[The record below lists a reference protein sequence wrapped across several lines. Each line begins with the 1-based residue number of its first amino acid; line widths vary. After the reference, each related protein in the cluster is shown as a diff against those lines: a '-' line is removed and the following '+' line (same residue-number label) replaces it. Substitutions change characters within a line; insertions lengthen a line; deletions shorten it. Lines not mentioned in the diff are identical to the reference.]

1 MVIAECQELMEPQSH
16 RCALR
21 SGFASQVYMRFLE
34 DYDRSSR
41 LLLRII
47 HTTKK
52 TTTEATT
59 ILTHRHLSITASAQ
73 QQLCNNVVFTLL
85 HLNHSLQQ
93 HISILIIVHVY
104 SHGNSKGAQ
113 ALAVQE
119 QFRFKSV
126 TSK

>member
-1 MVIAECQELMEPQSH
+1 MITVECQESMERQSH

-21 SGFASQVYMRFLE
+21 SGFVSQANMCFL
-34 DYDRSSR
+34 DVCDRSSR
-41 LLLRII
+41 LLFRII